1 MRYWL
6 LPSSYNVVLLF
17 FAMCVFGV
25 LFAWNSVNLINMAM
39 GNLHFLNTYRSL
51 AIREGGLIQLLEI
64 TAYGFISLAAY
75 LCFKTCEVELISR
88 WRNTRNES

>member
-17 FAMCVFGV
+17 LAMGVFGV
-25 LFAWNSVNLINMAM
+25 LFAWNSANLIHMAM
-39 GNLHFLNTYRSL
+39 GNIRFLNTYGSL
-51 AIREGGLIQLLEI
+51 AIMEGGLIQLLEI

-88 WRNTRNES
+88 WRNTRNEN